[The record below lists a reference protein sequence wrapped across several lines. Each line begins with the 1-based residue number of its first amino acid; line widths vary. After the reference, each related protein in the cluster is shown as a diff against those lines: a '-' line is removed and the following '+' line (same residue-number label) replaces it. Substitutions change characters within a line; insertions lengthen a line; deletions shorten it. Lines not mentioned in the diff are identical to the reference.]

1 MNHGSCGHCLYGGC
15 SKDSKD
21 VFNLDTAFK
30 VDATD
35 KEDGAKC

>member
-1 MNHGSCGHCLYGGC
+1 MFFNAS